1 MKRTFALAMYI
12 IVQSCTSVLAQAT
25 AIPDNTVT
33 PGVVRAITD
42 AQIRHTAWGK
52 DARHVTPAMKR
63 EVFRRYH
70 VSGVRDPSC
79 GEPRCELDHL
89 VPRACGGADDV
100 NNLWP
105 QAAPYWH
112 EKDLF
117 EDWAARRVKDGTL
130 TVEACQAMFL
140 APADWRDGFTRV
152 FGRDP

>member
-1 MKRTFALAMYI
+1 MTRTFALAMYI

-25 AIPDNTVT
+25 AIPDSTVT

-42 AQIRHTAWGK
+42 DEIRATAWGK

-105 QAAPYWH
+105 QAADYWH
-112 EKDLF
+112 EKDLL
-117 EDWAARRVKDGTL
+117 EDYAARRVKHGEM

-140 APADWRDGFTRV
+140 APADWRDGFRTV
-152 FGRDP
+152 FGREP